1 MADAVRHSA
10 LGVIT
15 RHVSVARELR
25 EESQQLMRTAANMS
39 IQTTR
44 RDTTAVGAQEAGA
57 LPPRGHQSLEHGP
70 RHANST
76 ITYAGPTITN
86 DVAFWTL
93 LALVVLVV
101 SLWIGCY
108 ACIRL
113 RASLP
118 EAPSDLMYVHVPDG
132 SPVLA
137 VVARPSGANVS
148 SVTASNALDR
158 TRTFSS

>member
-1 MADAVRHSA
+1 
-10 LGVIT
+10 
-15 RHVSVARELR
+15 
-25 EESQQLMRTAANMS
+25 MRTAANMS

-44 RDTTAVGAQEAGA
+44 REATAVGAQNPGA
-57 LPPRGHQSLEHGP
+57 LSHQSLAHGP